1 MIAFLFKNYK
11 ATIAFISLGLT
22 AILIPGI
29 VFILNFFTD
38 IKSTQANVKLHD
50 AKIVRIEEAVYR
62 TDEKFIAIKKS
73 LERLED
79 REYQELKQARQ
90 SRLENK

>member
-11 ATIAFISLGLT
+11 ATIAFLGLGIT
-22 AILIPGI
+22 AILTPGI

-38 IKSTQANVKLHD
+38 IKFTQANVKTHD
-50 AKIVRIEEAVYR
+50 FKLIKIEEAVYR
-62 TDEKFIAIKKS
+62 TDEKFLAIKKS
-73 LERLED
+73 LERIEE

-90 SRLENK
+90 LRLGK